1 MLFRHNQ
8 FRKYQKEFA
17 SDVEKAVKEQKI
29 LLAEAP
35 TGMGKTDAVI
45 GAAIETALSKG
56 LTLFFLTPKISQ
68 HAIAMDVVDGLNKKY
83 NLELKAVDVVGRR
96 YMCIHPALTNLD
108 QESFYPAC
116 ERLRKKELCPYHRRA
131 IGYTREESI
140 KANEILKTIKNEVEL
155 WRYKNIINASIK
167 HEVCPYEIMSKLAV
181 ESDVVI
187 ADYYH
192 IFIPKVREI
201 FLQRIKKS
209 INKSIVI
216 VDEAHNL
223 PTRIRQHMSTTFNSR
238 LASKIDKE
246 LEMLGYEKLNLKRF
260 LKKFISNYLSEEGE
274 ILGSSNEF
282 IEALDKE
289 YGYKFLMDMSKE
301 VGWEFVEK
309 ANQRS
314 GLLRFYTFLEKMEN
328 EDISSIVVLKRKG
341 SLYSVSKKSLDPSIY
356 AKILN
361 EFHAVILMSGTL
373 RPMDMYVDVLGIDKA
388 RAITKI
394 YPSPFPKENKLF
406 LMVDGLTTRYSKR
419 TVDEYRKYAEY
430 IDKIIDASPGGVAVF
445 FPSYKVLN
453 GVLPFIK
460 HKTIAQREKM
470 KPNELHSLIERF
482 RKKGGV
488 LLAVQGGSLAEG
500 IDFNRGEIK
509 VAVIVG
515 LALEE
520 MNIEIKSLIDYY
532 ENKFGKGWEYGYLY
546 PAVIKALQAAGRAI
560 RKEED
565 RAVIVFMDERF
576 KWQNYKKLLPNE
588 HYVITKEPWIYVRQF
603 FG

>member
-1 MLFRHNQ
+1 MFRHEQ

-17 SDVEKAVKEQKI
+17 LDVEKAVKNQKI

-45 GAAIETALSKG
+45 GAAIETALNKS
-56 LTLFFLTPKISQ
+56 LSLFFLTPKISQ
-68 HAIAMDVVDGLNKKY
+68 HSIAMDVVDGLNKKY
-83 NLELKAVDVVGRR
+83 KLGLKAIDVVGRR

-116 ERLRKKELCPYHRRA
+116 ERLRKKELCPYHRKA
-131 IGYTREESI
+131 IGYTKEKSI
-140 KANEILKTIKNEVEL
+140 KANEILKSIKNEVEL
-155 WRYKNIINASIK
+155 WRYKDIINASTK
-167 HEVCPYEIMSKLAV
+167 HEVCPYEVMSRLAV
-181 ESDVVI
+181 ESNIVI

-201 FLQRIKKS
+201 FMQKIKKS
-209 INKSIVI
+209 VEKSIVI

-223 PTRIRQHMSTTFNSR
+223 PSRIRQHLSTTFNSR

-246 LEMLGYEKLNLKRF
+246 LEMLGYEKLSLKRF
-260 LKKFISNYLSEEGE
+260 LKKFIDKHLDKDGE
-274 ILGSSNEF
+274 ILGSSDEF
-282 IEALDKE
+282 IDAIDSE
-289 YGYKFLMDMSKE
+289 YGYEFLMDMSKE

-314 GLLRFYTFLEKMEN
+314 ALLRFYTFLEKMKN
-328 EDISSIVVLKRKG
+328 EDVSSIIILKRKG
-341 SLYSVSKKSLDPSIY
+341 SLYSISKKSLDPSIY
-356 AKILN
+356 ASILN
-361 EFHAVILMSGTL
+361 KFYAGILMSGTL
-373 RPMDMYVDVLGIDKA
+373 RPMDMYIDVLGIDKT
-388 RAITKI
+388 RVITKT
-394 YPSPFPKENKLF
+394 YPSPFPKENRLY

-419 TVDEYRKYAEY
+419 SVDEYKRYAEY

-460 HKTIAQREKM
+460 HKTIAQKEKM
-470 KPNELHSLIERF
+470 KPTELHSLIESF
-482 RKKGGV
+482 KKNRGV

-500 IDFNRGEIK
+500 IDFNKGEIK
-509 VAVIVG
+509 VAIIVG

-520 MNIEIKSLIDYY
+520 MSIEIKSLIDYY

-546 PAVIKALQAAGRAI
+546 PAVIKAMQAAGRAI
-560 RKEED
+560 RKEDD

-588 HYVITKEPWIYVRQF
+588 HYVITKEPWIYVKQF